1 MIQRLRKELI
11 LIWNKKKREQEKVRP
26 PPKRSKEKRTLT
38 IEPYE
43 RRKKDER
50 IW

>member
-11 LIWNKKKREQEKVRP
+11 LIWNKKKREQGKGRP

-38 IEPYE
+38 VEYYG
-43 RRKKDER
+43 RRKNDER
-50 IW
+50 SW